1 MMHLVGNILRKVIRA
16 ASVIALLTSSAYAQ
30 LPPVGI
36 ELSPDAPQLTPEER
50 EKRQATDDAYKSALK
65 KIPDQKKT
73 ADPWGDMR
81 TSPPTSPKTK

>member
-1 MMHLVGNILRKVIRA
+1 MMHLVENILRKVIRA
-16 ASVIALLTSSAYAQ
+16 AAVVALLTSDAYAQ

-36 ELSPDAPQLTPEER
+36 EISPDAPPLTPEEK

-73 ADPWGDMR
+73 ADPWGNMR
-81 TSPPTSPKTK
+81 ASPPASSKTK